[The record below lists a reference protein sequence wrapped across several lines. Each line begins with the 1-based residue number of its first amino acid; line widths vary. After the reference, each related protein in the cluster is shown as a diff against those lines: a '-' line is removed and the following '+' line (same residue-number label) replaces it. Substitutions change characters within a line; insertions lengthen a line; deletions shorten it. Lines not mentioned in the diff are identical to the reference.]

1 VGQVVGDHRDPIPI
15 LRVEGE
21 DLISRRPLLHE
32 VHPLRPS
39 AAPRRSRLARTAI
52 RASDLLIRT
61 GLVSVELDPQSLIR
75 EARRRTGLEDLGDGF
90 SSQGLERLLHAY
102 ESEARLHAIGR
113 IAARRDIVSLLSNRM
128 QVVEDARRHPG
139 IAQQEIRHPV
149 FIVGL
154 PRTGTTFLH
163 RLLAQDPAHRAPRT
177 WEILRPDFPREETP
191 RRRSARIART
201 DRELRQLDR
210 LAPAFRRIH
219 LVGAD
224 LPEEC
229 IAIMAHGFVSD
240 RFPAM
245 FRLPSYRA
253 WLDRQDLRPAYED
266 HRRFLQ
272 HLQWRRGG
280 RRWLLKAP
288 AHLLAL
294 DDLLAVYPDAWIVQT
309 HRDPVRVL
317 ASLASLIATLHGAFS
332 DLVDPAEIGRDVSAR
347 WAEALRR
354 SIEVRAHAREDRFVD
369 VHYQQLLRDPMAVVR
384 RLYERMGETLA
395 PDVERS
401 MQRFVAENR
410 PNRFGRHRYR
420 LSSFALDADTERRRF
435 ARYREHFRVVDEME
449 ETRSGEGGR
458 HSLVSS
464 RSRATPA
471 GSP

>member
-1 VGQVVGDHRDPIPI
+1 VIRD
-15 LRVEGE
+15 
-21 DLISRRPLLHE
+21 
-32 VHPLRPS
+32 
-39 AAPRRSRLARTAI
+39 
-52 RASDLLIRT
+52 
-61 GLVSVELDPQSLIR
+61 
-75 EARRRTGLEDLGDGF
+75 ARRRTGLEDLGEGF
-90 SSQGLERLLHAY
+90 SSEGLERLLHAY
-102 ESEARLHAIGR
+102 EFEARLHAVGR
-113 IAARRDIVSLLSNRM
+113 IAARRDVVSLLANRM
-128 QVVEDARRHPG
+128 HVVDEARRHPG
-139 IAQQEIRHPV
+139 IAQQEVRNPV

-177 WEILRPDFPREETP
+177 WEILQPDFPREERRW
-191 RRRSARIART
+191 RRRSRIARI
-201 DRELRQLDR
+201 DRKLRQLDR

-272 HLQWRRGG
+272 HLQWRRAG

-332 DLVDPAEIGRDVSAR
+332 DGVDPSEIGRDVSAR

-369 VHYQQLLRDPMAVVR
+369 VHYQQLLHDPMAVVR
-384 RLYERMGETLA
+384 QLYERMGETLA

-401 MQRFVAENR
+401 MRRFVAENR
-410 PNRFGRHRYR
+410 PNRFGRHHYR

-435 ARYREHFRVVDEME
+435 ASYREHFHVVDEME
-449 ETRSGEGGR
+449 ETR
-458 HSLVSS
+458 
-464 RSRATPA
+464 
-471 GSP
+471 

>member
-1 VGQVVGDHRDPIPI
+1 M
-15 LRVEGE
+15 
-21 DLISRRPLLHE
+21 
-32 VHPLRPS
+32 
-39 AAPRRSRLARTAI
+39 
-52 RASDLLIRT
+52 
-61 GLVSVELDPQSLIR
+61 IR
-75 EARRRTGLEDLGDGF
+75 EARRRTGLEDLGEGF
-90 SSQGLERLLHAY
+90 SSEGLERLLHAY

-113 IAARRDIVSLLSNRM
+113 IAARRDVVSLLSNRM
-128 QVVEDARRHPG
+128 QVVDDARRHPG
-139 IAQQEIRHPV
+139 IAQQEVRHPV

-177 WEILRPDFPREETP
+177 WEILRPDFPREE
-191 RRRSARIART
+191 RRRARKARIARA
-201 DRELRQLDR
+201 DRELRQLER

-272 HLQWRRGG
+272 HLQWRRTG

-294 DDLLAVYPDAWIVQT
+294 EDLLAVYPDAWIVQT

-317 ASLASLIATLHGAFS
+317 ASLASLIATLRGAFS
-332 DLVDPAEIGRDVSAR
+332 DAVDPSEIGRDVSAR

-369 VHYQQLLRDPMAVVR
+369 VHYQQLLHEPMAVVH
-384 RLYERMGETLA
+384 RLYERMGERLA

-401 MQRFVAENR
+401 MRRFVAENR

-420 LSSFALDADTERRRF
+420 LSTFALDADTERRRF
-435 ARYREHFRVVDEME
+435 ASYREHFRVIPEMDE
-449 ETRSGEGGR
+449 
-458 HSLVSS
+458 
-464 RSRATPA
+464 TP
-471 GSP
+471 

>member
-1 VGQVVGDHRDPIPI
+1 MGWVAGGERGSIPM
-15 LRVEGE
+15 LRAEGVA
-21 DLISRRPLLHE
+21 LISREPFLHE
-32 VHPLRPS
+32 IRSVHPSVVPG
-39 AAPRRSRLARTAI
+39 RSRGLRTAI
-52 RASDLLIRT
+52 RASDLLIRSR
-61 GLVSVELDPQSLIR
+61 LIPVELDPETLIR
-75 EARRRTGLEDLGDGF
+75 EARRQTGLEDLGEGF
-90 SSQGLERLLHAY
+90 SSEGFERLLHAY

-113 IAARRDIVSLLSNRM
+113 IAARRDVVSLLSNRL
-128 QVVEDARRHPG
+128 QVVDDARRNPE
-139 IAQQEIRHPV
+139 IAHEEVARPV

-163 RLLAQDPAHRAPRT
+163 RLLAQDPAHRAPQT
-177 WEILRPDFPREETP
+177 WEILHPDFPRDET
-191 RRRSARIART
+191 RRRRQARIART
-201 DRELRQLDR
+201 DRQLRQLDW

-332 DLVDPAEIGRDVSAR
+332 DVVDPSEIGREVSER

-354 SIEVRAHAREDRFVD
+354 SIAVRAHAREDRFVD
-369 VHYQQLLRDPMAVVR
+369 VRYEQLLHDPMAVVR
-384 RLYERMGETLA
+384 QLYERMGETLR
-395 PDVERS
+395 PDVEHS
-401 MQRFVAENR
+401 MHRFVAENR
-410 PNRFGRHRYR
+410 PDRFGRHRYR

-435 ARYREHFRVVDEME
+435 ASYREHFRVVDEMD
-449 ETRSGEGGR
+449 GA
-458 HSLVSS
+458 
-464 RSRATPA
+464 RSR
-471 GSP
+471 